1 MRKTLFTILLAILP
15 VVAFAFSA
23 DKYYT
28 IHRNGEASSYIYQN
42 GATMSHGALVKNN
55 PAYLWQLIPTGEADV
70 YQIRNVGSE
79 QYIQSSATTLN
90 TLVAMGDNP
99 VDYVVSHGANTAGLY
114 FLASNDQTIDYT
126 TDSTLGLN
134 KGANGVVAYYI
145 KTGRGNS
152 YWEIEETDYNP
163 DDNAPVTEDDDISP
177 NVSAYRLP
185 CGTYNARTYFSQ
197 LDIEGEGVLGELHY
211 KAAAP
216 GNRYVVYTAQRIVV
230 ARGGKVNLKG
240 VVEGYTTSG
249 LDVTVYADF
258 DGDARFEQTVNV
270 GAKKNVE
277 ATLTVPAPSAS
288 SGQAQ
293 PVMGRIRVR
302 VDKSG
307 SVGANADVYG
317 VCYDFPVYFGDSDG
331 QRVLTL
337 QANSAVRGTA
347 VIEGSSESVG
357 KYERGAEV
365 KVRAIANKGYRF
377 LEWRQCESLLSPSK
391 GIVVA
396 STAVYSTTMTDNKT
410 LTAIFVPTNE
420 DDSECIRLEFRNTHV
435 GPVEIFATD
444 QDGTVIDG
452 ITADVTLSPEQ
463 WIKDTGTAMA
473 SATDLTPNSSRDK
486 DMSRFVTLT
495 IKGLPTDMGYESI
508 RARIASVSTTGNFT
522 SSTNATSR
530 PFTFA
535 IYTGRSEENLQLL
548 AQLKNANLMIDGTA
562 DAKDNTHGWMFTG
575 EECRPVTDP
584 FCVRVEMINL
594 GSTGNYTS
602 LFGLD
607 IMKSDKEPVDGIVEV
622 KTDKAATR
630 AIYDLNGR
638 RVLTPANAG
647 FYITSDG
654 RKIVR

>member
-1 MRKTLFTILLAILP
+1 MKKILSFLAMALLP
-15 VVAFAFSA
+15 ALAFAFSV
-23 DKYYT
+23 DKYYA
-28 IHRNGEASSYIYQN
+28 IHRNGEASSYIYQDGTTMRY
-42 GATMSHGALVKNN
+42 GAFVKNN
-55 PAYLWQLIPTGEADV
+55 PAYVWQLIPTGQPDV

-79 QYIQSSATTLN
+79 QYIQSSATTLSS
-90 TLVAMGDNP
+90 LVGMGDAP
-99 VDYVVSHGANTAGLY
+99 VEYLVSHGANTARHY

-134 KGANGVVAYYI
+134 KGASGVVAYYI

-163 DDNAPVTEDDDISP
+163 DDNTPVTEDDDVSP

-185 CGTYNARTYFSQ
+185 CGTYNAKTYFSQ
-197 LDIEGEGVLGELHY
+197 LNIEGEGVLGELHY

-230 ARGGKVNLKG
+230 ARGGEVNLKG
-240 VVEGYTTSG
+240 TLEGYTTTG
-249 LDVTVYADF
+249 LNVTVYADF

-277 ATLTVPAPSAS
+277 ATLTVPVDTKA
-288 SGQAQ
+288 
-293 PVMGRIRVR
+293 VMGRIRVR

-347 VIEGSSESVG
+347 VIEGLNESVA

-377 LEWRQCESLLSPSK
+377 SEWRQCESVLSPSK
-391 GIVVA
+391 GIVVG
-396 STAVYSTTMTDNKT
+396 STAVYTTTMTENKT
-410 LTAIFVPTNE
+410 LTAVFVPTNE

-444 QDGTVIDG
+444 QDGNVFEG

-473 SATDLTPNSSRDK
+473 SATELTPNSSRDK
-486 DMSRFVTLT
+486 DMSRFVTLS
-495 IKGLPTDMGYESI
+495 IKGLPNDFGYESI
-508 RARIASVSTTGNFT
+508 RARIAAVSTTGNFS

-530 PFTFA
+530 PYTFIA
-535 IYTGRSEENLQLL
+535 YTGSSVENLTQL
-548 AQLKNANLMIDGTA
+548 AQLKNANIMIDGTP

-575 EECRPVTDP
+575 EECRPITDP
-584 FCVRVEMINL
+584 LCIRLEMINL
-594 GSTGNYTS
+594 GGTASYSS

-607 IMKSDKEPVDGIVEV
+607 IMKSDKTPVDGVSEIN
-622 KTDKAATR
+622 APASAPTR
-630 AIYDLNGR
+630 IYDLKGYQVKR
-638 RVLTPANAG
+638 PASHG
-647 FYITSDG
+647 VYITSDG
-654 RKIVR
+654 RKVVK

>member
-1 MRKTLFTILLAILP
+1 MAILP
-15 VVAFAFSA
+15 VVTFAFSA

-28 IHRNGEASSYIYQN
+28 IHRNGETSSYIYQN

-79 QYIQSSATTLN
+79 QYIQSSATTLS
-90 TLVAMGDNP
+90 TLVNMGDDP
-99 VDYVVSHGANTAGLY
+99 VDYVVSHGANTAGHY
-114 FLASNDQTIDYT
+114 FLASNDQTIDYN

-163 DDNAPVTEDDDISP
+163 DDPSTGSGQTTEDDDVSP
-177 NVSAYRLP
+177 GVSAYRLP
-185 CGTYNARTYFSQ
+185 CGTYNARTYFSS
-197 LDIEGEGVLGELHY
+197 LDIDGEGVLGELHY
-211 KAAAP
+211 KSAAP

-230 ARGGKVNLKG
+230 ARGGEVNLKG
-240 VVEGYTTSG
+240 VLEGYTTTG
-249 LDVTVYADF
+249 LDVTIYADF
-258 DGDARFEQTVNV
+258 DGDARFEQTVGA
-270 GAKKNVE
+270 GAKKDVE
-277 ATLTVPAPSAS
+277 ALLKVPADTKA
-288 SGQAQ
+288 
-293 PVMGRIRVR
+293 VMGRIRVR

-307 SVGANADVYG
+307 SEGANADVYG
-317 VCYDFPVYFGDSDG
+317 VCYDFPVYFGDTDG

-337 QANSAVRGTA
+337 EANSTVRGTA
-347 VIEGSSESVG
+347 VIEGLNESTA
-357 KYERGAEV
+357 KYDRGAEV
-365 KVRAIANKGYRF
+365 KVRAIASKGYRF
-377 LEWRQCESLLSPSK
+377 CEWRQ
-391 GIVVA
+391 GRIVVA
-396 STAVYSTTMTDNKT
+396 STAVYSTTMTENKT
-410 LTAIFVPTNE
+410 LTAVFVPTNE

-444 QDGTVIDG
+444 QDGNVIDG

-473 SATDLTPNSSRDK
+473 SATDLTPNSLRDK

-495 IKGLPTDMGYESI
+495 IKGLPTDFGYESI
-508 RARIASVSTTGNFT
+508 RARIAGVSSTGNFT
-522 SSTNATSR
+522 SSTNAASR
-530 PFTFA
+530 PFAFA
-535 IYTGRSEENLQLL
+535 IYTGRSEESLQLL
-548 AQLKNANLMIDGTA
+548 AQLKNANLMIDGTT

-594 GSTGNYTS
+594 GGTGNYSS

-622 KTDKAATR
+622 KTDNASSRT
-630 AIYDLNGR
+630 IYDLNGR
-638 RVLTPANAG
+638 RVQSPANAG
-647 FYITSDG
+647 IYITSDG
-654 RKIVR
+654 RKVIK